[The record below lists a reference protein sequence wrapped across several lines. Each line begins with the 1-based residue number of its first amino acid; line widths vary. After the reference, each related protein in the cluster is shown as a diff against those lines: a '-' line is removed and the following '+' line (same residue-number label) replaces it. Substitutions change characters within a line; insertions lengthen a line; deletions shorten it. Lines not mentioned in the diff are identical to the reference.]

1 MCGAVQG
8 GGHTKGLTENVMH
21 SGERQGMLRQP
32 ITTLTVLEGIAARAR
47 REPTGKFVNLMYLLS
62 EEFLAACFLE
72 LRKRAAPGVDGET
85 WASYAAELPQHL
97 ARLVNW
103 LKRGQYWSQPV
114 RRVYIPKDEHS
125 VRPLGIPTIGD
136 KLLQLAMAKILAA
149 IFEGDFLPVSYGYRP
164 GRDAHQALRAMETC
178 LFTCPMTTV
187 IDADIKGFFDS
198 VDHAN
203 LMICLQQ
210 RVADRKFLRLIER
223 FLKAGVIEEGVY
235 QDTEQ
240 GTPQGGILSPI
251 LSNIFLHY
259 VLDRWFTD
267 QVRSRLAGEAALF
280 RYADDFVICTQYP
293 NEACWLLQAI
303 RERFTRCGL
312 AVSEEKT
319 RLLSF
324 GRYAWQQWRAGGT
337 KPGTFD
343 FLGFT
348 HFVGISRKGKY
359 KVGRATS
366 RKKFRKSL
374 RSLKEWLQGVRNL
387 PMADWWAQLAA
398 KVRGHFQYYGV
409 SGNSPALTRYAQCVR
424 RLVCQALARR
434 SQHAPGLWIWFNRYL
449 KRFPLPPPKIIHR
462 WYAVTFVR

>member
-1 MCGAVQG
+1 MQRHPVS
-8 GGHTKGLTENVMH
+8 TVMEL
-21 SGERQGMLRQP
+21 ER
-32 ITTLTVLEGIAARAR
+32 IAARAR
-47 REPTGKFVNLMYLLS
+47 REPTGRFVNLMHLLS
-62 EEFLAACFLE
+62 EEFLAACFQE

-85 WASYAAELPQHL
+85 WAAYAAELPQHV
-97 ARLVNW
+97 ARLVDW
-103 LKRGQYWSQPV
+103 LTRGQYWPQPV

-125 VRPLGIPTIGD
+125 TRPLGIPTMQD
-136 KLLQLAMAKILAA
+136 KLVQLAMAKILAA

-164 GRDAHQALRAMETC
+164 GRDAHQALRALDTC

-198 VDHAN
+198 VDHAK

-210 RVADRKFLRLIER
+210 RVADRKFLRLIVR
-223 FLKAGVIEEGVY
+223 FLKAGVLEEGVY

-259 VLDRWFTD
+259 VLDRWFTH
-267 QVRSRLAGEAALF
+267 QVCPRLAGEAALF
-280 RYADDFVICTQYP
+280 RYADDFVICTQDP
-293 NEACWLLQAI
+293 EEGCRLLQAI

-312 AVSEEKT
+312 TVSEEKT

-324 GRYAWQQWRAGGT
+324 GRPAWRQWRAGGG

-348 HFVGISRKGKY
+348 HYVGTSRKGRY
-359 KVGRATS
+359 KVGRVTS

-374 RSLKEWLQGVRNL
+374 ASLKAWLVQVRHL
-387 PMADWWAQLAA
+387 PLRDWWGILAA
-398 KVRGHFQYYGV
+398 NMRGHFQYYGV
-409 SGNSPALTRYAQCVR
+409 SGNAPALARYAQQVR
-424 RLVCQALARR
+424 RLVCHGLARR
-434 SQHAPGLWIWFNRYL
+434 SQHAPGLWVWFNRYL
-449 KRFPLPPPKIIHR
+449 TRFPLPRPKIMHA
-462 WYAVTFVR
+462 WYAATSVR